1 MISSRLAFVL
11 LTAALALGQTPP
23 PGTGGAPPKKR
34 DLKVEKIET
43 PPDVQSEAIPRS
55 YAVVVGISRYQNLPE
70 KQQLDY
76 PEADAQSIYTIL
88 ISPEG
93 GNFKAENVHVLIGAK
108 ATLAAVRH
116 EIDDWL
122 PSVAK
127 DDDRVL
133 IYFAGHGFLYG
144 GKGYLAPFD
153 VARFDAAPDRI
164 AATGYPMDELG
175 AVIGGKIH
183 AKSKILLTDACHS
196 GAISPEDTESLNHT
210 LSGLQTS
217 LFSLTA
223 SRDRERSFE
232 SAEFGGGHGVFTY
245 YVVKGMEGAAD
256 TSHDGR
262 VTADELAEYVHTQ
275 VREATHGDQNPT
287 SDRGSFDPDMRLS
300 YVPSTAAPAAAPAP
314 KFGTLVFE
322 SNMDGVEVFVDSKS
336 YGVLNKG
343 KSLRTPG
350 LAPGEHTV
358 KGVKMGYEPDG
369 PRQETVYPGEESTV
383 SIKILIQRHRSKA
396 VLEDLDKGLE
406 YYNKGYEQ
414 NYRKAA
420 ELFEKAFHDDPT
432 YSQAAFYLG
441 LTYNAL
447 FDEDKAQQFYK
458 KAIDIDPD
466 YLEARANY
474 AGMSLDIGDT
484 DGAIRQIDAVLNR
497 QPNHAVALTML
508 AQAYRLK
515 AAYPR
520 SIEAAHKAIQLTPS
534 NAEPHLWLADSL
546 RLSGKLND
554 AAAEYDR
561 YLKLSDFDSH
571 LAGQLNYYVLG
582 SLIGFGRR
590 KRAAQQDIWKDLR
603 SLAYFGICDSQYR
616 LNNFDSAIAFCQK
629 SLTYDGGD
637 PYAHYVLGLS
647 YMKKARQTGSVA
659 DLTTAR
665 PHFER
670 VLAINPDL
678 EEATYAKQNLANI
691 AQTLSALGLGSS
703 R

>member
-1 MISSRLAFVL
+1 MAFVL

-23 PGTGGAPPKKR
+23 PQGPGGAPPQKR

-43 PPDVQSEAIPRS
+43 PDVQSEAIPRS
-55 YAVVVGISRYQNLPE
+55 YAVVVGISRYQNLE
-70 KQQLDY
+70 QKQQLEY

-93 GNFKAENVHVLIGAK
+93 GNFKAENVHVLTGAK

-122 PSVAK
+122 PSAAK

-133 IYFAGHGFLYG
+133 IYFAGHGFLYQ

-153 VARFDAAPDRI
+153 FDPSRI

-175 AVIGGKIH
+175 AVIGGRIH

-223 SRDRERSFE
+223 SRDRERSYE
-232 SAEFGGGHGVFTY
+232 SSAFGGGHGVFTY

-322 SNMDGVEVFVDSKS
+322 ANMDGVEVFVDGKS
-336 YGVLNKG
+336 VGVLDKG
-343 KSLRTPG
+343 KSLRVPG
-350 LAPGEHTV
+350 LTPGEHTV
-358 KGVKMGYEPDG
+358 KGVKMGYEPVG
-369 PRQETVYPGEESTV
+369 PRPEVVYPGEESTV
-383 SIKILIQRHRSKA
+383 SIKVMIARHRSKA
-396 VLEDLDKGLE
+396 VLDDLDKGLE
-406 YYNKGYEQ
+406 YYNKGNED
-414 NYRKAA
+414 NYKKAA
-420 ELFEKAFHDDPT
+420 ALFEKAFQADPT

-447 FDEDKAQQFYK
+447 FDEDKSQQYYQ
-458 KAIDIDPD
+458 KAIAIDPD
-466 YLEARANY
+466 YLEAHADY
-474 AGMSLDIGDT
+474 AGMLLDTGDT
-484 DGAIRQIDAVLNR
+484 DEAIRQINTVLSR

-508 AQAYRLK
+508 AQAYRVK
-515 AAYPR
+515 ALYPQ
-520 SIEAAHKAIQLTPS
+520 SIEAARKAIQLTPS

-546 RLSGKLND
+546 RLSGKLSD
-554 AAAEYDR
+554 APAEYDR

-582 SLIGFGRR
+582 SLFGLGRR
-590 KRAAQQDIWKDLR
+590 KRAAQQDIWKELR
-603 SLAYFGICDSQYR
+603 SLAYFGICDCQR
-616 LNNFDSAIAFCQK
+616 QLKNFDSAIAFCQK
-629 SLTYDGGD
+629 SLTYNEKD
-637 PYAHYVLGLS
+637 PYAHYALGLS
-647 YMKKARQTGSVA
+647 YMRKAIQTGSIA
-659 DLTTAR
+659 ELGPAR
-665 PHFER
+665 LHFQE
-670 VLAINPDL
+670 VLEINADL
-678 EEATYAKQNLANI
+678 EEAKYAKQNLANI
-691 AQTLSALGLGSS
+691 AQALH
-703 R
+703 